1 LILPHPLHS
10 HPITSQRSFTNHFN
24 SDGPLPPPWYKPT
37 PVSVGN
43 VDAGGEDDP
52 DIDMDAIHR
61 PHRHRHQENDDGDD
75 DNDEE
80 DLFDSEEESSDD
92 EAEDMIFGADP
103 WNAICVLGLRVYHSA
118 EERDV
123 GIRVVVE

>member
-1 LILPHPLHS
+1 
-10 HPITSQRSFTNHFN
+10 
-24 SDGPLPPPWYKPT
+24 
-37 PVSVGN
+37 
-43 VDAGGEDDP
+43 
-52 DIDMDAIHR
+52 MDAIHLR
-61 PHRHRHQENDDGDD
+61 RHRRRHGEDDGGGGDD
-75 DNDEE
+75 DDE
-80 DLFDSEEESSDD
+80 DLFDSDAQSSGD